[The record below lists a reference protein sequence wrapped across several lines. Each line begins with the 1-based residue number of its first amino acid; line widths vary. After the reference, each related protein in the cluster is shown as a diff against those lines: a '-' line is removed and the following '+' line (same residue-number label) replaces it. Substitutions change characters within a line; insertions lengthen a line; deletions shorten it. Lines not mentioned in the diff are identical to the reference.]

1 MNAQYNE
8 MTMDEMDQVNG
19 GNYAPGYE
27 GPDQGPNTVWGY
39 VLFVVAVA
47 VVAAAVSAD
56 DKLDDLNEGTKKQL
70 KNDRNKK
77 QRAKN

>member
-1 MNAQYNE
+1 MNAQHNE

-27 GPDQGPNTVWGY
+27 GRDQGPNTFIGY
-39 VLFVVAVA
+39 VLAAVAVA
-47 VVAAAVSAD
+47 VVVAAVYGGD
-56 DKLDDLNEGTKKQL
+56 ELDDLNEGTKKQL